1 MDFNRRWS
9 AEVGTEREEI
19 AMHHFKFQL
28 VVCAGIMPLISGVA
42 SAQQDFINNFA
53 GGGPNNVPATSANV
67 TYPDSTAT
75 DSAGNFYIVS
85 ANQHRVFKVNSSGI
99 LTVLAG
105 NGFAGYGGDGGPAT
119 QAELYLNTFS
129 RVAVDSAGNAYI
141 ADSNNCVV
149 RIVSAGTGIIS
160 TFAGTPGHCAF
171 NGDGNPATAA
181 GTYLYYPYG
190 VAVDSAGNVYI
201 SDVGYDRIRQVNTSG
216 TINTVAGNGTYC
228 SSYPCGDGGP
238 ATSASLGS
246 AFSLAVDGAGNVFI
260 PDVNNDVVR
269 ELNVSTGN
277 ISLVAGTYGT
287 YCFQSGSSSC
297 GDGGPAT
304 SAGFYYIYGIASDA
318 RGNLFIADFDNYD
331 IREVYCADSAVACT
345 APAGFTAGD
354 IYTVAGT
361 GGTYGNSGDGGSAT
375 NATLGYAY
383 GVAVDSSDD
392 IFIPSYD
399 YQVVREVTASTGTIN
414 TVAGNGTFSYTGN
427 NIPATDAV
435 LNNPWGV
442 AFDSAGNAYIAD
454 RYNCIVR
461 KVDTSGVITL
471 FAGTV
476 GTCGFGGDGGSAT
489 ATGAY
494 LSYPSAVATDSAGNV
509 YIADVYNL
517 RIRKVDTGGNI
528 STFAG
533 DGSYGFDG
541 DGAATSH
548 SLYYPQAV
556 ATDAAGNVY
565 IADTDNYRIR
575 KVDTSGNMTTIAGNG
590 TYGFSGDGGPA
601 TNATMTYPVGVA
613 VDKAGNVYFTDTNN
627 LRVRQ
632 INTADIIATYA
643 GNGAYGF
650 GGDGGFATQTSL
662 YYPEQVAVDP
672 AGDVIIADT
681 SNQRI
686 RLVDGQGRIHTV
698 AGNGYYGYYGP
709 EENVLAT
716 TAELANPIGVGVD
729 SSGNIYIGDTNNN
742 LVREVSAV
750 AVLNAS
756 RTNVVFNVQSVG
768 TTSGSQSLTLTA
780 AGPLSI
786 SSITTTG
793 PFTEADDCGGGPP
806 SGTSCTMNIV
816 FKPTTSGTFTGTV
829 TISDNGFFNT
839 SLVIYLTGYGT
850 AVKVTP
856 TSLSFLATAVGS
868 TSAPKTV
875 TLTNNGPN
883 PLTMNSVST
892 KGDFFV
898 SSSPCASPIA
908 HGGTCSISVE
918 FKPTQ
923 NGTRTGSL
931 IISDSD
937 GSSPQ
942 LVSLTGTG
950 IGASL
955 SPSTTTFATQV
966 DGTTSAKKIIT
977 LINHTTSTITSLT
990 PGFTGTNAGYFS
1002 IVSGGTCGSSLA
1014 GSASCT
1020 YFVAFTPSAQGAE
1033 TATFNVTDSDGTQ
1046 TAALKGTATEVGLSP
1061 PTLAFGTVTSSK
1073 TLSVTV
1079 TNEGTTPLTVSAAT
1093 VTGTGAAN
1101 FAVVPYDGN
1110 YSTCLSG
1117 TPVNQFGTCTITVT
1131 FTNAGGTTP
1140 FTTNLNI
1147 FDNGGGSPQLEKMTA
1162 KD

>member
-1 MDFNRRWS
+1 MR
-9 AEVGTEREEI
+9 
-19 AMHHFKFQL
+19 HFKFQL
-28 VVCAGIMPLISGVA
+28 VVCAGIMLLISGVA

-67 TYPDSTAT
+67 NYPGSTAT

-85 ANQHRVFKVNSSGI
+85 ANQQRVFKVSGGT

-119 QAELYLNTFS
+119 QAELYLDTLS
-129 RVAVDSAGNAYI
+129 KVAIDSAGNAYI
-141 ADSNNCVV
+141 ADTNNCVV
-149 RIVSAGTGIIS
+149 RMVSAGTGIIS
-160 TFAGTPGHCAF
+160 TFAGTPQVCGF
-171 NGDGNPATAA
+171 GGDGNPATAG

-201 SDVGYDRIRQVNTSG
+201 SDVGYYRIRQVNTSG
-216 TINTVAGNGTYC
+216 TINTVAGNGTFCGGY
-228 SSYPCGDGGP
+228 SGGNAPCGDGGP
-238 ATSASLGS
+238 ATSASLGQIY
-246 AFSLAVDGAGNVFI
+246 SLAVDSAGNVFI
-260 PDVNNDVVR
+260 ADAYYYNQVVR
-269 ELNVSTGN
+269 LFSVGGN
-277 ISLVAGTYGT
+277 INTVAGAYSGAGGVSP
-287 YCFQSGSSSC
+287 CFQSVSSSC

-304 SAGFYYIYGIASDA
+304 SAGFYYPYGVAADA
-318 RGNLFIADFDNYD
+318 RGNLFIADLNNYD

-361 GGTYGNSGDGGSAT
+361 GGSNGNSGDGGSAT
-375 NATLGYAY
+375 SALLGYAY

-392 IFIPSYD
+392 IFIPSY
-399 YQVVREVTASTGTIN
+399 YFQVIREVTASTGTIN
-414 TVAGNGTFSYTGN
+414 TVAGNGTLSYTGN

-489 ATGAY
+489 AAGAY
-494 LSYPSAVATDSAGNV
+494 LSNPTAVATDSAGNV
-509 YIADVYNL
+509 YIADIYNT
-517 RIRKVDTGGNI
+517 RVRKVDTGGNI

-533 DGSYGFDG
+533 NGSYGFDG
-541 DGAATSH
+541 DGPATSH

-565 IADTDNYRIR
+565 IADFYNYRIR

-590 TYGFSGDGGPA
+590 GYGFSGDGGPA
-601 TNATMTYPVGVA
+601 TSATITYPVGVA

-632 INTADIIATYA
+632 INTAGVIATYA
-643 GNGAYGF
+643 GNGAVGF

-698 AGNGYYGYYGP
+698 AGNGSYGYSGP

-716 TAELANPIGVGVD
+716 TAELASPYGVGVD
-729 SSGNIYIGDTNNN
+729 SSGNIYIGDTGNN

-780 AGPLSI
+780 VGPLSI
-786 SSITTTG
+786 SSVATTG

-892 KGDFFV
+892 TGDFFV
-898 SSSPCASPIA
+898 SSSPCATPIA

-950 IGASL
+950 LGASL
-955 SPSTTTFATQV
+955 SPSSTTFATQV
-966 DGTTSAKKIIT
+966 DGTTSAKKTIT
-977 LINHTTSTITSLT
+977 LTNHTTSTITSLS
-990 PGFTGTNAGYFS
+990 PGFTGTNAGDFS

-1046 TAALKGTATEVGLSP
+1046 TAALKGTATEVSLSP

-1079 TNEGTTPLTVSAAT
+1079 TNEGATPLTFGTPT
-1093 VTGTGAAN
+1093 VTGTGNAN
-1101 FAVVPYDGN
+1101 FAIQPYDGTN
-1110 YSTCLSG
+1110 STCLSG
-1117 TPVNQFGTCTITVT
+1117 TPVNQLGTCTITVT
-1131 FTNAGGTTP
+1131 FTNAGGTTS